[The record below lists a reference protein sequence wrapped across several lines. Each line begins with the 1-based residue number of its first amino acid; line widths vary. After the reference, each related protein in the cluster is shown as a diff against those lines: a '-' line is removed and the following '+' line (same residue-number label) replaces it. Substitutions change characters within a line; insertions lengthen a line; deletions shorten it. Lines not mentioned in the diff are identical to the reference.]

1 MKIITM
7 KKFLVMAAMLLTM
20 LPIAAQ
26 DDKPNVLVES
36 FANKSNVRD
45 VACNNLR
52 QEIISG
58 LIATDRLTVV
68 EAETLSD
75 LPKDKN
81 DRLIYLNEAGISYY
95 IEGTLNSVDT
105 KKKTR
110 ESNGKTS
117 SQYEATINYTLAII
131 DTESGITKTSNTYKD
146 SYLIADT
153 EDEAILKAIEYAKKR
168 MKRFVDDNFKVE
180 AIIKALDE
188 VDKKGVKSCYINV
201 GSNAGITKGQI
212 FEVFS
217 KVEIAGE
224 MIDKK
229 VGEIKV
235 EEVLSG
241 TLTKC
246 SVKSGGVEIKT
257 CFDNKVV
264 MNVVTRAKK
273 ENILNRFINN

>member
-1 MKIITM
+1 
-7 KKFLVMAAMLLTM
+7 M